1 MYVINI
7 FTEKLKEVS
16 LAILPVTLIVTLLK
30 FTPVPIDG
38 ILLGQ
43 FLIGA
48 LLVVIGLTFFL
59 IGVDLGIT
67 PLGTLLGPAITK
79 PGKIWIV
86 VFAGIILGFFIS
98 FAEPGLMILANQIDG
113 ITSGAISNFQILIV
127 VSVGIA
133 IMMVVGFMRM
143 LFNIPLYLLLMFFYF
158 IVFLIGIVT
167 PPEFIA
173 ISFDTS
179 GATTGV
185 LAVPFILALSLG
197 ITNRKKDSKAS
208 EKDSFG
214 LVAIT
219 SVGAIIS
226 IMVLNLFTKTQ
237 SYSGIL
243 LSSST
248 EVSGFF
254 YAFRQVILSSIKDS
268 LVALLPLIFIFLLMN
283 KISFKLNKREFR
295 RISVGFIY
303 ALFGLCIFFIGV
315 NGGFMRIGELIGR
328 FLATID
334 QLHYLIGVGFVLG
347 FVTIL
352 AEPAVYV
359 LTHQIEDV
367 TAGYVKRKSVLFSLS
382 AGVGL
387 AVALS
392 MLRIIVPAIQ
402 LWHYLLPGYFIAL
415 TLTLIVPKLFVGIA
429 FDAGGVATGPM
440 TATFIL
446 AYTNGAA
453 DAHVNASLLIDGFG
467 MIAMVALMPII
478 TLEILGLIFKIK
490 TRKKGGVSHG

>member
-1 MYVINI
+1 M
-7 FTEKLKEVS
+7 
-16 LAILPVTLIVTLLK
+16 TLIVTILK

-38 ILLGQ
+38 SLLLQ

-48 LLVVIGLTFFL
+48 LLVVFGLTFFL

-79 PGKIWIV
+79 HGKIWIIAL
-86 VFAGIILGFFIS
+86 AGIILGFFIS

-113 ITSGAISNFQILIV
+113 ITSGAISNFQILFV
-127 VSVGIA
+127 VSIGIA
-133 IMMVVGFMRM
+133 IMMVIGFMRM
-143 LFNIPLYLLLMFFYF
+143 LFNIPLYFLLMLFYF
-158 IVFLIGIVT
+158 IVFLFGVIT

-173 ISFDTS
+173 IAFDTS

-197 ITNRKKDSKAS
+197 ITSRKKDSKAS

-226 IMVLNLFTKTQ
+226 IMILNIFTKTDT
-237 SYSGIL
+237 YSGVL
-243 LSSST
+243 LSSSS
-248 EVSGFF
+248 ERVGLF
-254 YAFRQVILSSIKDS
+254 YAFSQVFKSSIKES
-268 LVALLPLIFIFLLMN
+268 LIALIPLLFIFLMMN
-283 KISFKLNKREFR
+283 TLSFKLNKREFR
-295 RISVGFIY
+295 RIFVGFIY
-303 ALFGLCIFFIGV
+303 AFIGLCIFFIGV

-328 FLATID
+328 YLATID
-334 QLHYLIGVGFVLG
+334 QLHYLIAVGFLLG

-359 LTHQIEDV
+359 LTHQIETV
-367 TAGYVKRKSVLFSLS
+367 TAGYVKRTSVLFSLS
-382 AGVGL
+382 AGVGV

-415 TLTLIVPKLFVGIA
+415 ALTRIVPKLFVGIA

-478 TLEILGLIFKIK
+478 TLEVLGLIFKIK
-490 TRKKGGVSHG
+490 TQKKGGLNHG